1 MSWIKSFQMV
11 LFALLI
17 VAERCTNACA
27 QGKLPEL
34 IREPIKNDDQPLLEQ
49 RMITFLDMLNR
60 FPKKYC
66 VKSTYSRLAVFDE
79 DSSRSLFPK
88 QVSGVHVV
96 VVDELRK
103 QWRAIQLYE
112 EDGRV
117 DNYEAYY
124 DGSVIFERPGGQN
137 YWAPCQPYGG
147 IVRTVGYVN
156 PKNFYELRVNTIH
169 ETVLPPRFF
178 TVDLDCFASKSSR
191 EIASGLFASKNGKGS
206 NLNLEVTFDSRA
218 LPRKICFNPAVIGDF
233 SIEKLRKKF
242 QEFPEH
248 LIYPFVTELEWE
260 KVKSAEVDSDIYA
273 IHKCRSEGKFGAFQE
288 FKAENLWL
296 FSPDVVDK
304 FLIDPRK
311 ENNAPSL
318 KEIRF
323 VENGGK

>member
-1 MSWIKSFQMV
+1 MSFIKTV
-11 LFALLI
+11 RNVVFALSFVVELC
-17 VAERCTNACA
+17 ANACA

-49 RMITFLDMLNR
+49 HMITFLDMLNR

-66 VKSTYSRLAVFDE
+66 VKSTYSQLAVFDE
-79 DSSRSLFPK
+79 NSSRSLFPK

-137 YWAPCQPYGG
+137 YWARCQPYGG

-156 PKNFYELRVNTIH
+156 PKNFHELRINTIH
-169 ETVLPPRFF
+169 ETVLPPKFF

-191 EIASGLFASKNGKGS
+191 EISRGLFASKNGKGP
-206 NLNLEVTFDSRA
+206 NLNFEVTFDARA
-218 LPRKICFNPAVIGDF
+218 LPLKICFNPAVIGDF
-233 SIEKLRKKF
+233 SIEKLCKKF

-273 IHKCRSEGKFGAFQE
+273 IHNCRSEGKFGAFQE

-304 FLIDPRK
+304 YLIDPRK

-323 VENGGK
+323 VENVGK